1 MVIKSSF
8 KITLNPNF
16 LREATALGTAL
27 LPKVVQQIK
36 SAIVRRSPV
45 DTGTNWRSVEA
56 FRVNDFRWK
65 IASMSGYGGYLN
77 FGTRRMAPRPY
88 FNEGLEFMAG
98 QISKVTD
105 ARQLDAPLPDPGT
118 PMMFGAPAKAA

>member
-1 MVIKSSF
+1 MAIKSTF
-8 KITLNPNF
+8 KITFNPNF

-27 LPKVVQQIK
+27 LPKVTQQIK

-45 DTGTNWRSVEA
+45 QFGVNRRSIEA
-56 FRVNDFRWK
+56 FRVNDFLWK

-88 FNEGLEFMAG
+88 FNAGVEYMAG

-118 PMMFGAPAKAA
+118 PMMFGAAAKAV